1 MGVRA
6 VQLAGVRGGGHRYSR
21 PESGDRFLSLFGKPG
36 RIQTCECERLGETT
50 LAQTMEMVSGV
61 VVSELL
67 SHSDN
72 CISECVRSGEST
84 EAFVESLWWRAL
96 CRPPAAAELEAMV
109 QHVASQSDRRRGLE
123 DVVWAVLNSNEF
135 LLRQ

>member
-1 MGVRA
+1 

-61 VVSELL
+61 VVSDLL
-67 SHSDN
+67 GRGEN
-72 CISECVRSGEST
+72 RISESLRAGEPV
-84 EAFVESLWWRAL
+84 ELFVEDMWWRAL
-96 CRPPAAAELEAMV
+96 SRPPVAAEVQAMV
-109 QHVASQSDRRRGLE
+109 RHVAEQSDHRRGLE